1 MKAVGFVHRCPGN
14 QNTTLKTDNDNV
26 NVNTDN
32 SNNGVDYNVDNS
44 YNNDSIVRSD
54 VLSNT
59 LSRERLNLHVR
70 TMLGKVTKALLKALT

>member
-26 NVNTDN
+26 NVNNDN
-32 SNNGVDYNVDNS
+32 SSDND
-44 YNNDSIVRSD
+44 NIVRSD

-59 LSRERLNLHVR
+59 LSRE
-70 TMLGKVTKALLKALT
+70 T